1 MQKIREK
8 SLVIKSER
16 LIGLLELLKMQE
28 RGGGLYKERGK
39 CILMSRIEFPDPKLV
54 KTPHMDITKFLK
66 KCPKMREK
74 NGENFS
80 LQFLILIK

>member
-16 LIGLLELLKMQE
+16 LIGLLKRENAGK
-28 RGGGLYKERGK
+28 GGGLYKERRK